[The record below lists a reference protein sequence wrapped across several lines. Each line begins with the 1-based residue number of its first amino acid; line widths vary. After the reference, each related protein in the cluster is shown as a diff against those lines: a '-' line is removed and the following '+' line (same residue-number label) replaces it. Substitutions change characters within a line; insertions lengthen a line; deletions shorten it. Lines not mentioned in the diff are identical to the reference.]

1 MKPDVLEDRIK
12 ICIKAFLKYIVKITG
27 YMIEMEATVIVLKL
41 IRNDMKLLDEIG
53 TVWGDIFSTEVLS
66 KK

>member
-1 MKPDVLEDRIK
+1 M
-12 ICIKAFLKYIVKITG
+12 KITG